1 MDQAMDEAVRTG
13 SARPRVVVLDDYQ
26 HVALDS
32 GPWDRLAGRCDVETL
47 SHHIPDTDDLVVA
60 LEGAQVV
67 VAMRERT
74 PFDADRLDRLPDL
87 RLLVTT
93 GMGNAAIDL
102 DAAARNG
109 VVVCGTGGRS
119 RHTLELTWALILALV
134 RSIPAED
141 ASIRSGGWQHTVGT
155 ELDGATL
162 GLVGLGRI
170 GSTMVPVARAFGMD
184 VIAWSQNLDATRAA
198 DAGAGPV
205 VKNELFR
212 RADVVSVHYKLSDRS
227 RGIVGSAEIA
237 AMRPSVYLVNTSRGP
252 LVDTAALLEALH
264 AGAIA
269 GAALDVFDR
278 EPLPPDD
285 PLRTAPRTVLSPH
298 LGYVTHENYRVFFTD
313 VVEDID
319 AWLNGRIERRI
330 TPDA

>member
-1 MDQAMDEAVRTG
+1 MDEAIRPGGART
-13 SARPRVVVLDDYQ
+13 RVVVLDDYQ
-26 HVALDS
+26 HVALES

-47 SHHIPDTDDLVVA
+47 SEHIPDTDDLVAA

-74 PFDADRLDRLPDL
+74 PFDAERLDRLPDL

-109 VVVCGTGGRS
+109 VVVCGTRGRS

-141 ASIRSGGWQHTVGT
+141 ARIRAGGWQHTIGT

-184 VIAWSQNLDATRAA
+184 VIAWSQNLDAARADRRRGRARRQGRAVPPRRRRERPLQALGPQPRDRRARGHRRDAPVRVPGEHVARPARGHGRAA
-198 DAGAGPV
+198 
-205 VKNELFR
+205 R
-212 RADVVSVHYKLSDRS
+212 RPCTPARS
-227 RGIVGSAEIA
+227 RAPRSTCSTAS
-237 AMRPSVYLVNTSRGP
+237 PS
-252 LVDTAALLEALH
+252 
-264 AGAIA
+264 
-269 GAALDVFDR
+269 
-278 EPLPPDD
+278 PPDD
-285 PLRTAPRTVLSPH
+285 PLRAAPRTVLSPH
-298 LGYVTHENYRVFFTD
+298 LGYVTRENYRVFFTD
-313 VVEDID
+313 VVEDIA
-319 AWLNGRIERRI
+319 AWLDGRIERRI

>member
-1 MDQAMDEAVRTG
+1 MDETARPG
-13 SARPRVVVLDDYQ
+13 GARPRVVVLDDYQ
-26 HVALDS
+26 RVALES
-32 GPWDRLAGRCDVETL
+32 GPWDRLAGRCDVETV
-47 SHHIPDTDDLVVA
+47 SEHVADTDELVAA

-102 DAAARNG
+102 DSAARNG
-109 VVVCGTGGRS
+109 VVVCGTRGRS

-141 ASIRSGGWQHTVGT
+141 ARIRAGGWQSTVGT

-170 GSTMVPVARAFGMD
+170 GATMVPVARAFGME
-184 VIAWSQNLDATRAA
+184 VVAWSQNLDAAHAA
-198 DAGAGPV
+198 DAGAEPV
-205 VKNELFR
+205 VKDELFR

-237 AMRPSVYLVNTSRGP
+237 AMRPSAYLVNTSRGP
-252 LVDTAALLEALH
+252 LVDTVALLEALH
-264 AGAIA
+264 DGAIA

-278 EPLPPDD
+278 EPLPLDD
-285 PLRTAPRTVLSPH
+285 PLRAAPRTVLSPH
-298 LGYVTHENYRVFFTD
+298 LGYVTRENYRVFFTD
-313 VVEDID
+313 VVEDIG
-319 AWLNGRIERRI
+319 AWLEGRLERRI
-330 TPDA
+330 TPPDA